1 MSRIHVRMQ
10 QSKHLDVYR
19 KKRMVQN
26 ECLMTGR
33 SIVMASFATHEA
45 VVIGYVPET
54 Q

>member
-1 MSRIHVRMQ
+1 MQ
-10 QSKHLDVYR
+10 QSKHLDAYR

-33 SIVMASFATHEA
+33 SIVMASFATHELFG
-45 VVIGYVPET
+45 IGHVREK